1 MTDRILRKLNI
12 SGFVGGSGE
21 TLQISSSP
29 SLFFFFWLSKSRVSL
44 YEAKARMHHPA
55 VPKESRLLDLAVL
68 VHLTELWVGCEV
80 NWDG

>member
-29 SLFFFFWLSKSRVSL
+29 SLFFFFLLSETRVSL
-44 YEAKARMHHPA
+44 YETKAKVQHPA
-55 VPKESRLLDLAVL
+55 VLKECRLLDLPVL
-68 VHLTELWVGCEV
+68 VHLTKFWVGCEV
-80 NWDG
+80 NWDS